1 MSSICL
7 NFNAEGILVL
17 MLDVIVKGHCRLTA
31 ANGGIEVVLETTG
44 LLQNLERYVFDAL
57 D

>member
-7 NFNAEGILVL
+7 DFNAEGFLVL

-31 ANGGIEVVLETTG
+31 ANGGIKVALETTG
-44 LLQNLERYVFDAL
+44 LLEDLERYVFDAL